1 MRISPARVVVKL
13 ERSEAVTFKVTCFK
27 HSKQRADTETAVEEV
42 DDAMSAAELAKE
54 RTTFFR
60 RQHR

>member
-1 MRISPARVVVKL
+1 MVVKL